1 MKIIGVIAALVI
13 SAALHGQDFK
23 GEASIP
29 RVETDGFY
37 RIDLNPALSAHTN
50 ITFSNIRIHDQQKK
64 EVPYLFQQ
72 EALRYYTE
80 AFKAYEV
87 VEKKLEKNCCTV
99 LTLRNPDS
107 RPINNISLSIKN
119 AEVTKRATLLG
130 SDDREN
136 WFALKQDFA
145 LYAINNQSKT
155 SEIKIVDFP
164 LSNYTFYQLQ
174 IEDSTSAPLNILSAG
189 YYEQQSQEGKYAK
202 LENLRVVISDSV
214 KQKET
219 YVQVIID
226 TTAHVVDRIAI
237 SMTGQPYFLRRATL
251 YSKETRKNKRGETES
266 FYEQIYHF
274 EVSSKQVSFIDL
286 PELKTKELMLR
297 IENDDNPGLV
307 VGSIEVFQR
316 KRYLIAFLE
325 KENEY
330 SLKFGKEDLAAPR
343 YDLTFFKDS
352 IPNQTSLLSLGAI
365 TLFERSGAATSTTI
379 FTNQLVIWLAIIGVV
394 LLLGFMSVKLI
405 REASVDKKN

>member
-29 RVETDGFY
+29 RVEADGFY
-37 RIDLNPALSAHTN
+37 RIDLSPELSAHTN
-50 ITFSNIRIHDQQKK
+50 ITFSNIRVQDQQKK
-64 EVPYLFQQ
+64 EVPYLYQQ

-80 AFKAYEV
+80 VFKAYEI

-99 LTLRNPDS
+99 LTLRNPDN

-130 SDDREN
+130 SDDKEN

-145 LYAINNQSKT
+145 FYAINNQSKT

-164 LSNYTFYQLQ
+164 LSNYTFYQLL
-174 IEDSTSAPLNILSAG
+174 IEDSTTAPLNILGAG
-189 YYEQQSQEGKYAK
+189 YYEQQSEEGKYAK
-202 LENLRVVISDSV
+202 LENLRIVISDSV

-219 YVQVIID
+219 YVQVMID
-226 TTAHVVDRIAI
+226 TAAHVVDRIAV
-237 SMTGQPYFLRRATL
+237 SMSGQPYFLRRATL
-251 YSKETRKNKRGETES
+251 YSKQVRKNKHGETES
-266 FYEQIYHF
+266 FYEHVSHF
-274 EVSSKQVSFIDL
+274 EISSKQVSFIDL

-316 KRYLIAFLE
+316 KRYLIAFLK

-330 SLKFGKEDLAAPR
+330 TLKIGEEDLAAPR

-352 IPNQTSLLSLGAI
+352 IPNQTPVLALGAV
-365 TLFERSGAATSTTI
+365 TLFEGSETAKSTTL

-405 REASVDKKN
+405 RETSVDKKS